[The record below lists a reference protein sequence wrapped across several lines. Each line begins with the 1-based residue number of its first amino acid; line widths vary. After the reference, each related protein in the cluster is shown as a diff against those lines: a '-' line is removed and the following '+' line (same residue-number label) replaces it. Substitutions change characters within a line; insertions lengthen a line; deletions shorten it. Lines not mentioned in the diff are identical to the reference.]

1 MIDKVAVWGP
11 VACAAMLIVLII
23 VSMRQYACYPWPDAS
38 RAEKLSCYDSTGS
51 PNARWKLQTISEM
64 TARSGMTAELLSGL
78 AAISLICIH
87 NTLNYI
93 KHNNDLAQA
102 WHVIDSTFVV
112 GALGFVGLTVWN
124 LRVESTVHTCFTSQT
139 IMAIFIQATVLT
151 WAGKFKQRHSLRVL
165 AWGVLLISMLLYII
179 LILAISAPHPGPLYF
194 DAKYYYHAYPQ
205 VIFFVSYFLDLSLIA
220 SCCQQE
226 YTNLDEKPHALN
238 SGALKTDPLNTDAL
252 QHGKRLRL

>member
-11 VACAAMLIVLII
+11 VACAVMLIALII
-23 VSMRQYACYPWPDAS
+23 VSMWQYACYPWPDAS
-38 RAEKLSCYDSTGS
+38 RADKLTCYDSTGS

-78 AAISLICIH
+78 AAVSLICIY

-93 KHNNDLAQA
+93 KQNNDLTQV

-151 WAGKFKQRHSLRVL
+151 WTVKFRQQHSLRVL
-165 AWGVLLISMLLYII
+165 AWVVLLISMLLYVI
-179 LILAISAPHPGPLYF
+179 LISAISAPHPGPHYF

-205 VIFFVSYFLDLSLIA
+205 VVFFVSYFLDLSLIA
-220 SCCQQE
+220 SCCQKE
-226 YTNLDEKPHALN
+226 YKPVAQKPRASSTDE
-238 SGALKTDPLNTDAL
+238 
-252 QHGKRLRL
+252 RLRL